1 MECKKRE
8 NRTIVCRDYMSM
20 DEKFIRM
27 IDSNLNSIEG
37 DIVNTLVN
45 LAINVIVE
53 SLDEIARRKKVIIR
67 DKWQGKQ

>member
-1 MECKKRE
+1 
-8 NRTIVCRDYMSM
+8 MSM